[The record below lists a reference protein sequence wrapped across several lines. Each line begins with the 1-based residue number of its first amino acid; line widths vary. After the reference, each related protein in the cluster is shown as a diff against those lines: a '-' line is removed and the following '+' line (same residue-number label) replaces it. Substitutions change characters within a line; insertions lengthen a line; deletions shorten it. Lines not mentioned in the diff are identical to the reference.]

1 MTDPTGALEY
11 ARPDPAAAPEQP
23 PKKPF
28 WRRRRWQFLAAAV
41 AVVLTVLVFVGWSLP
56 LGRALE
62 PLQSPTIVLVTADGK
77 PFSRRGSY
85 KEAPVST
92 TELPP
97 HVVQAF
103 LSIEDRR
110 FYDHWGIDL
119 RAIARAL
126 RANVAAGGVSE
137 GASTITQQLAKNAF
151 LSNDRTLRRKVQEV
165 MIAFYLEARLSK
177 DEILSRYLSAVYFG
191 DGVFGV
197 RAAAR
202 HYFDKAPEQLSV
214 GEAAMLAGLVK
225 APSRLAPTVNIE
237 AARER
242 MRVVLSAMVDN
253 RVITEAQ
260 ARRAARDV
268 SVRQGREKLPVGS
281 YFADWISDDAK
292 RIFER
297 AYGEVVVRTTLDSV
311 LQAQAEEIVK
321 RTIDRNRWAN
331 ANQAALIAM
340 KLDGSVVAMVGGR
353 DYEES
358 QFNRTDADR
367 QPGSAFKIFVYWAAL
382 KAGMTPNTLV
392 DDTKLTIGDW
402 SPENHENK
410 YANRP
415 IPLRS
420 AFAGSSN
427 VGAARLAQQM
437 GWGPIKRAARE
448 LGVTAEIPTDLTLA
462 LGTGQMSLVELTA
475 AYAGIAAG
483 QAPVKAYGVQGLRP
497 EVARHR
503 LPERELKDMRELM
516 KAAVTFGT
524 GLPAN
529 MPGAFGKT
537 GTTQDY
543 RDALFIGFVDDLVV
557 GVWVGNDDNS
567 PMRGVVGGG
576 MPAQIWKEFMQFAV
590 SRKNPRPAA
599 PVIEAPTVEELAP
612 ADLEGLAPTAPADS
626 EAPVEGATPDAEAP
640 EAPEEGETPSQP
652 VF

>member
-23 PKKPF
+23 PRKPF
-28 WRRRRWQFLAAAV
+28 WRKRRWQFLAAAI
-41 AVVLTVLVFVGWSLP
+41 AVVLAVLVFVGWSLP

-92 TELPP
+92 AELPP

-119 RAIARAL
+119 RAIARAM

-151 LSNDRTLRRKVQEV
+151 LSNDRTLRRKAQEV
-165 MIAFYLEARLSK
+165 LIAFYLEARLSK

-202 HYFDKAPEQLSV
+202 HYFDKAPEQLSI

-242 MRVVLSAMVDN
+242 MRVVLSAMVDTGA
-253 RVITEAQ
+253 ITEAQ
-260 ARRAARDV
+260 ARRAARNV
-268 SVRQGREKLPVGS
+268 TVRQGREKLPVGS
-281 YFADWISDDAK
+281 YFADWISEDAK

-311 LQAQAEEIVK
+311 LQAQAEQIVK

-331 ANQAALIAM
+331 ANQAALVAM

-382 KAGMTPNTLV
+382 KSGMTPNTLV

-427 VGAARLAQQM
+427 VAAARLAQQM

-462 LGTGQMSLVELTA
+462 LGTGQMSLIELTA

-590 SRKNPRPAA
+590 SRKTPRPVA
-599 PVIEAPTVEELAP
+599 PVIEAPAVEELAP
-612 ADLEGLAPTAPADS
+612 ADLEGLAPAAPAEGAAPADG
-626 EAPVEGATPDAEAP
+626 EAPAAEPPETPVDAEA
-640 EAPEEGETPSQP
+640 PSQP

>member
-23 PKKPF
+23 PRKPF
-28 WRRRRWQFLAAAV
+28 WRKRRWQFLAAAI
-41 AVVLTVLVFVGWSLP
+41 AVVLAVLVFVGWSLP

-92 TELPP
+92 AELPP

-119 RAIARAL
+119 RAIARAM

-151 LSNDRTLRRKVQEV
+151 LSNDRTLRRKAQEV
-165 MIAFYLEARLSK
+165 LIAFYLEARLSK

-202 HYFDKAPEQLSV
+202 HYFDKAPEQLSI

-242 MRVVLSAMVDN
+242 MRVVLSAMVDTGA
-253 RVITEAQ
+253 ITEAQ
-260 ARRAARDV
+260 ARRAARNV
-268 SVRQGREKLPVGS
+268 TVRQGREKLPVGS
-281 YFADWISDDAK
+281 YFADWISEDAK

-311 LQAQAEEIVK
+311 LQAQAEQIVK

-331 ANQAALIAM
+331 ANQAALVAM

-382 KAGMTPNTLV
+382 KSGMTPNTLV

-427 VGAARLAQQM
+427 VAAARLAQQM

-462 LGTGQMSLVELTA
+462 LGTGQMSLIELTA

-590 SRKNPRPAA
+590 SRKTPRPVA
-599 PVIEAPTVEELAP
+599 PVIEAPAVEELAP
-612 ADLEGLAPTAPADS
+612 ADLEGLAPAAPA
-626 EAPVEGATPDAEAP
+626 EGAAPVEGETPAAEPTETPEEAEA
-640 EAPEEGETPSQP
+640 PSQP

>member
-11 ARPDPAAAPEQP
+11 VRPDPAAPEHS
-23 PKKPF
+23 PKKPL
-28 WRRRRWQFLAAAV
+28 WRRRRWQIAAVLLAA
-41 AVVLTVLVFVGWSLP
+41 VLAVLVFVGWSLP

-85 KEAPVST
+85 KEAPVT
-92 TELPP
+92 VAELPP

-103 LSIEDRR
+103 TSIEDRR

-119 RAIARAL
+119 RAIARAM
-126 RANVAAGGVSE
+126 RANVEAGGVSE

-151 LSNDRTLRRKVQEV
+151 LSNDRTLRRKAQEV
-165 MIAFYLEARLSK
+165 LIAFWLEARLSK

-202 HYFDKAPEQLSV
+202 HYFDKTPEQLSI

-242 MRVVLSAMVDN
+242 MRVVLAAMVDTGA
-253 RVITEAQ
+253 VTEAQ
-260 ARRAARDV
+260 ARGAARNV
-268 SVRQGREKLPVGS
+268 NVRQGREKLPVGS

-311 LQAQAEEIVK
+311 LQERAEQIVK
-321 RTIDRNRWAN
+321 RMIDRNRWAN
-331 ANQAALIAM
+331 ANQAALVAM

-358 QFNRTDADR
+358 QFNRTDAGR

-382 KAGMTPNTLV
+382 KSGMTPNTLV

-427 VGAARLAQQM
+427 VGAARLAQQL
-437 GWGPIKRAARE
+437 GWGPITRAARE
-448 LGVTAEIPTDLTLA
+448 LGVTDEIPTDLTLA
-462 LGTGQMSLVELTA
+462 LGTGQMSLIELTA

-497 EVARHR
+497 EVPRQR
-503 LPERELKDMRELM
+503 LPERELKDMRELL

-590 SRKNPRPAA
+590 SRKNPQPAA
-599 PVIEAPTVEELAP
+599 PVIEAPQIEELAP
-612 ADLEGLAPTAPADS
+612 ADLEGLAPAAPAEDEEPAAGETPAP
-626 EAPVEGATPDAEAP
+626 EAPVEP
-640 EAPEEGETPSQP
+640 EAPSQP